1 MNTPLDVQ
9 RDGDVAVLTLN
20 RPEALNALNAELLRQ
35 LCRALVDADADA
47 GIGAIILT
55 GAGDRAFTAGMDLK
69 EAAHRLD
76 DFGPDAQ
83 PAATLD
89 ACHTPVIV
97 AVNGLCVTGGM
108 EIMMACDIVYASSAA
123 RFADTHVRLGPLP
136 GWGISQRMARQIGP
150 QRAKEVSLSGRFV
163 DADRAAEI
171 GLVNR
176 VVEPAEL
183 MPASLELAHEIA
195 GHQAEAVQGYKALI
209 DEGYAMGLDEAIAM
223 EHQRSVDHIRSMSSD
238 EVETSRQT
246 VTAQNRAATGR

>member
-1 MNTPLDVQ
+1 MRTPLDVR

-20 RPEALNALNAELLRQ
+20 RPEALNALNGDLLRQ
-35 LCRALVDADADA
+35 LCRALVKADADE
-47 GIGAIILT
+47 GVGAIILT

-89 ACHTPVIV
+89 ACRTPVIV
-97 AVNGLCVTGGM
+97 AVNGLCITGGM

-123 RFADTHVRLGPLP
+123 RFADTHVRLGLLP

-163 DADRAAEI
+163 DADQAAEI

-183 MPASLELAHEIA
+183 MPAALELAHEIA
-195 GHQAEAVQGYKALI
+195 GHRAEAVQGYKALI
-209 DEGYAMGLDEAIAM
+209 DEGYAMGLHEALAM
-223 EHQRSVDHIRSMSSD
+223 EHNRSVARIRSMSSQD
-238 EVETSRQT
+238 LQAGRAATTEH
-246 VTAQNRAATGR
+246 NRAATAD

>member
-1 MNTPLDVQ
+1 MNTPLDVR
-9 RDGDVAVLTLN
+9 RDGDVVVLTLN
-20 RPEALNALNAELLRQ
+20 RPEALNALNAKLLRQ
-35 LCRALVDADADA
+35 LCRALVDADTDA
-47 GIGAIILT
+47 GIGAIVLT

-69 EAAHRLD
+69 EAAERLD

-89 ACHTPVIV
+89 ACRTPVIV
-97 AVNGLCVTGGM
+97 AVNGLCITGGM
-108 EIMMACDIVYASSAA
+108 EIMMACDVVYASSAA
-123 RFADTHVRLGPLP
+123 RFADTHVRLGLLP

-150 QRAKEVSLSGRFV
+150 QLAKEISLSGRFL
-163 DADRAAEI
+163 DAHRAAEI

-183 MPASLELAHEIA
+183 MPATLELAHEIA

-223 EHQRSVDHIRSMSSD
+223 EHERSVAHIRSMSSA
-238 EVETSRQT
+238 ELETGRQT
-246 VTAQNRAATGR
+246 GTAQNRAATGR

>member
-1 MNTPLDVQ
+1 MNTPLDVR

-20 RPEALNALNAELLRQ
+20 RPEALNALNGELLRL
-35 LCRALVDADADA
+35 LCRALVKADADE
-47 GIGAIILT
+47 GVGAIILT

-69 EAAHRLD
+69 EAAQRLD
-76 DFGPDAQ
+76 DFGSDAQ

-89 ACHTPVIV
+89 ACRTPVIV

-123 RFADTHVRLGPLP
+123 RFADTHVRLGLLP

-176 VVEPAEL
+176 VLEPAEL
-183 MPASLELAHEIA
+183 MPATLELAHQIA
-195 GHQAEAVQGYKALI
+195 GNPAQAVQSYKALI
-209 DEGYAMGLDEAIAM
+209 DEGYAMGLDEALAM

-238 EVETSRQT
+238 ELETSRQA